1 MKKILFFAVLFVTFL
16 GYSQES
22 GSKYRSKK
30 VAVRDSIMLDTVGL
44 NPSKLLVKDLQGN
57 TIDPLL
63 YRVDYPNAV
72 VFPSKDL
79 LKKKGL
85 ITYRLP
91 GVS

>member
-44 NPSKLLVKDLQGN
+44 NP
-57 TIDPLL
+57 
-63 YRVDYPNAV
+63 
-72 VFPSKDL
+72 
-79 LKKKGL
+79 
-85 ITYRLP
+85 
-91 GVS
+91 